1 MPQNTSAS
9 CCNSSNCRSASSIWI
24 SSLLTRFSTIF
35 GRFSGFNKYFKSDW
49 VFGKL
54 NFLTSFLTEE
64 AKVEQRWILFGQ
76 PFKVWKYCTGEKSLH
91 NEPILRNKILTFF
104 FSEIFVFFC
113 FVLSGTTV
121 LWDHRDLYVWDR
133 FVLFILILRHVNVD
147 ICSSH
152 VFDVKARL
160 YKKKF

>member
-1 MPQNTSAS
+1 
-9 CCNSSNCRSASSIWI
+9 
-24 SSLLTRFSTIF
+24 
-35 GRFSGFNKYFKSDW
+35 
-49 VFGKL
+49 
-54 NFLTSFLTEE
+54 
-64 AKVEQRWILFGQ
+64 VEQRWILFGQ

-160 YKKKF
+160 YIKILGTGLNINVLLLLFKFAPYVGLTHVWP